1 VVSLPADDAALASA
15 IESAN
20 LPTLMLVTVHLAGDA
35 ALLHGP
41 IRPRRASPQHPD
53 GRLDEP
59 SALQVRQHAL
69 DVLRAFRDRGG
80 ADPPLPLMPVL
91 HEMMSFSLGQEVPPE
106 YVPMMLQDMG
116 LAGRD
121 ATTMPRPPSGFR
133 ALVIGAGVSGLLAAI
148 QLRQAGIAH
157 TVIEKNHDVG
167 GTWLENA
174 YPGCRVDLPS
184 HFYAYSFE
192 PNPDWSEHFACREE
206 LLAYLRHV
214 ADKYRVRDAIQF
226 QTEVVAAS
234 YDAERAQWR
243 VVCRGRDGREH
254 EELAHVVISAVG
266 QLNRPS
272 IPDLAGIAEFA
283 GPTFHSAAWRHDV
296 DLAGKRVGVM
306 GTGASAMQIVP
317 RLAGGVERL
326 FVFQRSP
333 QWAVPVPDYFRPVRD
348 GERWLLRHVPYYAA
362 WYRFRQFYVN
372 ADGVHESLQV
382 DPAWPH
388 PRRSLNASN
397 DRLRETL
404 TRYIQEEIGG
414 RADLLPKVLPDYP
427 PFGKRMLIDNRW
439 FRTLTRDDVELVA
452 DPIERLTP
460 SGVRL
465 ANGTRVDLDVL
476 VLATGFQANRFLW
489 PMTITGARGRTLA
502 DRWGDDPRAYLGIT
516 VPEFPNFFMLYG
528 PNTNL
533 AHGGS
538 ITFHSECQMRYV
550 LGCLA
555 LLLSRRRRAMEC
567 KESVHDAYNARVD
580 AAHARMVWAQP
591 GVTNWFRNAA
601 GRVTTHSPFRLVDYW
616 SMTRAPNPD
625 DFTLE

>member
-1 VVSLPADDAALASA
+1 VS
-15 IESAN
+15 
-20 LPTLMLVTVHLAGDA
+20 
-35 ALLHGP
+35 
-41 IRPRRASPQHPD
+41 
-53 GRLDEP
+53 
-59 SALQVRQHAL
+59 
-69 DVLRAFRDRGG
+69 
-80 ADPPLPLMPVL
+80 
-91 HEMMSFSLGQEVPPE
+91 
-106 YVPMMLQDMG
+106 
-116 LAGRD
+116 
-121 ATTMPRPPSGFR
+121 
-133 ALVIGAGVSGLLAAI
+133 
-148 QLRQAGIAH
+148 
-157 TVIEKNHDVG
+157 
-167 GTWLENA
+167 
-174 YPGCRVDLPS
+174 
-184 HFYAYSFE
+184 
-192 PNPDWSEHFACREE
+192 
-206 LLAYLRHV
+206 
-214 ADKYRVRDAIQF
+214 
-226 QTEVVAAS
+226 
-234 YDAERAQWR
+234 
-243 VVCRGRDGREH
+243 
-254 EELAHVVISAVG
+254 
-266 QLNRPS
+266 
-272 IPDLAGIAEFA
+272 
-283 GPTFHSAAWRHDV
+283 
-296 DLAGKRVGVM
+296 
-306 GTGASAMQIVP
+306 
-317 RLAGGVERL
+317 
-326 FVFQRSP
+326 
-333 QWAVPVPDYFRPVRD
+333 D

-362 WYRFRQFYVN
+362 WYRFRQFYLN

-404 TRYIQEEIGG
+404 TRYIQEEIAG

-439 FRTLTRDDVELVA
+439 FRTLTRDDVELIV
-452 DPIERLTP
+452 DPVERLTP

-465 ANGTRVDLDVL
+465 ANGTHVNLDVL

-555 LLLSRRRRAMEC
+555 LLQSHGKRAMEC

>member
-1 VVSLPADDAALASA
+1 
-15 IESAN
+15 
-20 LPTLMLVTVHLAGDA
+20 
-35 ALLHGP
+35 
-41 IRPRRASPQHPD
+41 
-53 GRLDEP
+53 
-59 SALQVRQHAL
+59 
-69 DVLRAFRDRGG
+69 
-80 ADPPLPLMPVL
+80 
-91 HEMMSFSLGQEVPPE
+91 
-106 YVPMMLQDMG
+106 
-116 LAGRD
+116 
-121 ATTMPRPPSGFR
+121 MPRPPSGFR